1 MRAAGEKIWGFS
13 ILLLAVAK
21 AIRLKL
27 MLTFDTI
34 LLRGSGTWTMNLK
47 FDLNDY
53 LEVKFKLR

>member
-34 LLRGSGTWTMNLK
+34 LLK
-47 FDLNDY
+47 FNLNDY
-53 LEVKFKLR
+53 LQVKVKLRYCKDLHLRV